1 MSDVKSVS
9 TKGRNEISIL
19 FDVLGKKAKHN
30 PPVLSNAKISY
41 DALFLF
47 LLPFFSIQFSLS
59 CLPNH
64 CKWFPSFLFKWH
76 LQMRGTSG
84 RQWIW
89 NWKRHWTEDN
99 ATGTII
105 SNPNDL
111 KCHMMWKCCPAGFY
125 APYQCSIWF
134 SDPPFTLMRWELTL
148 FCSPANVFDV
158 NPSKRSKLE

>member
-1 MSDVKSVS
+1 MKSAFYLMSWVRK
-9 TKGRNEISIL
+9 RNTTLQSFQML
-19 FDVLGKKAKHN
+19 KLAMM
-30 PPVLSNAKISY
+30 PPFFFFS
-41 DALFLF
+41 F
-47 LLPFFSIQFSLS
+47 PFFSIQFSLS

-99 ATGTII
+99 ATGAII

-111 KCHMMWKCCPAGFY
+111 KCHMMWKRCPAGCY